1 MPRGTRASGD
11 HCAAGHR
18 MWSLRCSG
26 PCQVPLMPT
35 QSLQELAEHQ
45 DYDLWAMDGIYLAT
59 STIRGLESKPD
70 SEQWEEPR
78 QLL

>member
-1 MPRGTRASGD
+1 MLQGTGCGV
-11 HCAAGHR
+11 CAALVLP
-18 MWSLRCSG
+18 S
-26 PCQVPLMPT
+26 QVPLLST

-70 SEQWEEPR
+70 SEQWEKPR

>member
-1 MPRGTRASGD
+1 MLQGTGCGV
-11 HCAAGHR
+11 CAA
-18 MWSLRCSG
+18 LVL
-26 PCQVPLMPT
+26 PCQVPLLPT